1 MLEIDSTAKFPLP
14 VLHDSKRN
22 VSEYED
28 LDWVM
33 RIREELDEA
42 LAATSQL
49 EKAQEIVDAIT
60 VGVSW
65 LNQMGFD
72 ESARSELY
80 AFCNCKNIGRGY
92 MRAWGGGKNETQA
105 NHPSN
110 PADPAHL

>member
-42 LAATSQL
+42 MAATTRL

-60 VGVSW
+60 VGISW

-92 MRAWGGGKNETQA
+92 MRVWGGEQNEHQTD
-105 NHPSN
+105 HPSDT
-110 PADPAHL
+110 ADKTYR